1 MYPAV
6 PTAVA
11 VTEDGLHLL
20 VYSDTHIDVFDV
32 HSGDWV
38 QVRDGGST
46 YVRTDLL
53 SCHFSFRPQFTNKLL
68 DQYYQLGTSTT
79 LFLKLFYL
87 FSDHKHP

>member
-6 PTAVA
+6 PTGVA

-38 QVRDGGST
+38 QVRSKTGFSGG
-46 YVRTDLL
+46 
-53 SCHFSFRPQFTNKLL
+53 KI
-68 DQYYQLGTSTT
+68 
-79 LFLKLFYL
+79 
-87 FSDHKHP
+87 

>member
-38 QVRDGGST
+38 QVREEE
-46 YVRTDLL
+46 VLL
-53 SCHFSFRPQFTNKLL
+53 M
-68 DQYYQLGTSTT
+68 
-79 LFLKLFYL
+79 
-87 FSDHKHP
+87 

>member
-32 HSGDWV
+32 HSGEWV
-38 QVRDGGST
+38 QVREGGST
-46 YVRTDLL
+46 YVRTNLL
-53 SCHFSFRPQFTNKLL
+53 SFNFSCRPQLTNKLL
-68 DQYYQLGTSTT
+68 FQ
-79 LFLKLFYL
+79 
-87 FSDHKHP
+87 

>member
-38 QVRDGGST
+38 QVRAGGSMYELIHL
-46 YVRTDLL
+46 YVISNLDYYNSQT
-53 SCHFSFRPQFTNKLL
+53 SFWI
-68 DQYYQLGTSTT
+68 SI
-79 LFLKLFYL
+79 
-87 FSDHKHP
+87 

>member
-46 YVRTDLL
+46 YV
-53 SCHFSFRPQFTNKLL
+53 
-68 DQYYQLGTSTT
+68 
-79 LFLKLFYL
+79 
-87 FSDHKHP
+87 

>member
-38 QVRDGGST
+38 QVREGG
-46 YVRTDLL
+46 
-53 SCHFSFRPQFTNKLL
+53 
-68 DQYYQLGTSTT
+68 
-79 LFLKLFYL
+79 FYL
-87 FSDHKHP
+87 CKNKSTFMSFQL

>member
-38 QVRDGGST
+38 QVREEEALLTYEQIYFHLISALDHSLQTNFLISST
-46 YVRTDLL
+46 
-53 SCHFSFRPQFTNKLL
+53 N
-68 DQYYQLGTSTT
+68 
-79 LFLKLFYL
+79 
-87 FSDHKHP
+87 